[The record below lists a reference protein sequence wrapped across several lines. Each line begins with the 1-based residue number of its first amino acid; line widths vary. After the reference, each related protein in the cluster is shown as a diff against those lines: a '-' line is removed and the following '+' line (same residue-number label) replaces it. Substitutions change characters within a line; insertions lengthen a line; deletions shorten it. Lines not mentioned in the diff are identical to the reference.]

1 MFLISRATTV
11 LVACYQAMNHRVW
24 ISTNRRSKV
33 GVIIKSKSEVTDV
46 MRSILRFHHRTECNR
61 LNHLLFTFALYLI
74 HQLVQCP
81 SSSSLR
87 ACRLEFITELGCKF
101 TQVLEL
107 LWVRIVMNTIRKGL
121 CFLAFLH
128 DSDAFC
134 YCLISQEHK
143 LFNQLVGIL

>member
-1 MFLISRATTV
+1 M
-11 LVACYQAMNHRVW
+11 
-24 ISTNRRSKV
+24 
-33 GVIIKSKSEVTDV
+33 GIIIESKSEVTDV
-46 MRSILRFHHRTECNR
+46 MRSIFRLHHRTECNR
-61 LNHLLFTFALYLI
+61 LNHLLFTFTLYLV
-74 HQLVQCP
+74 HQLIQRT
-81 SSSSLR
+81 SSGTLG
-87 ACRLEFITELGCKF
+87 AGRLEFITELGCKF

-134 YCLISQEHK
+134 YCLISQKHK

>member
-11 LVACYQAMNHRVW
+11 LVTCYQAMNHRVG
-24 ISTNRRSKV
+24 ISTNRRGKV

-46 MRSILRFHHRTECNR
+46 MRSILRFHHRTECNC
-61 LNHLLFTFALYLI
+61 LYHLLLTSTLYLV
-74 HQLVQCP
+74 HQLIQRT
-81 SSSSLR
+81 SSGPLG
-87 ACRLEFITELGCKF
+87 ACRLEFITKLGCKL

-134 YCLISQEHK
+134 YSLISQEHK